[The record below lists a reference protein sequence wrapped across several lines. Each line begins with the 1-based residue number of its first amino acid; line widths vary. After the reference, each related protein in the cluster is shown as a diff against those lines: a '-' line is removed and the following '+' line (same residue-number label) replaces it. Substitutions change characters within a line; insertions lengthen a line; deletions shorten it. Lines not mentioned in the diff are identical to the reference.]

1 MKNSISEMRPQLISE
16 WSKKNYPIMPDEVPY
31 GSNIMMFL
39 HNNPQYDTAADIV
52 KTRMLTKSH
61 VSAALK
67 ALEDKRYIERSHR
80 NGNRKSVH
88 LKITGAAESVV
99 IAGEN
104 AQKNFAGKLFKGFSD
119 AEFAQCRA
127 LFSRMC
133 ENARNGI
140 QLEV

>member
-1 MKNSISEMRPQLISE
+1 MIFWENQKIIRALYTQCTKPVCNRFGLTQME
-16 WSKKNYPIMPDEVPY
+16 YD
-31 GSNIMMFL
+31 IMMFL
-39 HNNPQYDTAADIV
+39 HNHPQYDTAADLV

-88 LKITGAAESVV
+88 LKITDAAEAAV